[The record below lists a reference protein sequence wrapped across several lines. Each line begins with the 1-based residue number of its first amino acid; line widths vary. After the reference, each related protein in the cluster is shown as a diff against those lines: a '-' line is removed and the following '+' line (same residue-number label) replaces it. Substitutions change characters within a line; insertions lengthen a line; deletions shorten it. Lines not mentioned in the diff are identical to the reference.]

1 MRTLLSALGFMV
13 VVGLLVPAAGG
24 AVQILRPEGGDGVEI
39 LETDRVA
46 RMRLALP
53 VGREL
58 AFDAWTQAGHL
69 VEWLPHWV
77 EMQVA
82 EGEGFTMGW
91 DGYDGEW
98 SGTYLE
104 VDRPERLVFTWVVP
118 DGVFPSGVNETV
130 VTLTFEEVE
139 EGRTSVLLEH
149 SGFGDS
155 AELESQ
161 LQAWRGYLFALRAHL
176 LRPTSD

>member
-1 MRTLLSALGFMV
+1 MKRLLTTLVAL
-13 VVGLLVPAAGG
+13 LLVGGSVAASGG
-24 AVQILRPEGGDGVEI
+24 TAQILRPEGDGAVEI
-39 LETDRVA
+39 LVVDRVA

-53 VGREL
+53 VSPEV
-58 AFDAWTQAGHL
+58 AFDAWTVSGQL

-82 EGEGFTMGW
+82 EGAGFTMGW

-104 VDRPERLVFTWVVP
+104 VERPERLVFTWVVP

-139 EGRTSVLLEH
+139 DGRTSLLLEH
-149 SGFGDS
+149 SGFGDA

-161 LQAWRGYLFALRAHL
+161 LEAWRGYLFALRAHL
-176 LRPTSD
+176 LRPTGD